1 MQESSYIIEVFA
13 FTTPWGLQLVFAE
26 LGAQRDSL
34 WNSLW
39 RRAVAPW
46 WAAQT
51 PTQLLSPP
59 RPLNSGGENK
69 I

>member
-13 FTTPWGLQLVFAE
+13 STTSWGLQLVFAD
-26 LGAQRDSL
+26 LCAQRDSL

-46 WAAQT
+46 WAAQM
-51 PTQLLSPP
+51 PTQLLSL
-59 RPLNSGGENK
+59 PLLNNGGENK